1 MAEPSPD
8 AVSFVAFFNRWAQ
21 LQGWTVPDLH
31 VDMCVWLADEKTP
44 ERVMMVF
51 RGAAK
56 STIYGV
62 FKAWKLWRNR
72 SHRSLVWSAD
82 NDTAGMLTADTINVL
97 RNHPWC
103 VGILPPKPGAKR
115 FWVNGAKDARN
126 ASMRAVGVSSNA
138 TGARADDVDFDDIEV
153 PGNIETPEAR
163 LKLRQRISESTH
175 IAVPGAQKTYI
186 GTPHTH
192 DSIYP
197 ERIKAG
203 AAVLKIPLF
212 AHSVRYTDTAKR
224 TRYEFRH
231 PIGPDGLYVLAG
243 IHKGARLLKEGV
255 DFLFEAGVVIFPSPP
270 GVVIDICSRC
280 AWPERFTRAE
290 IETRRKETRTLNAWD
305 SQYMLEAKPLS
316 ELRLDPSKMKAYA
329 VEPVVRR
336 ANGGVAMWLGL
347 ARIVGAACRWDPSSG
362 KLKSDVS
369 SLSVVL
375 QDEQG
380 RRYWHRSVEL
390 RGEVAETDASGKVI
404 TGGQVL
410 QIVKVVREL
419 ELPRVVIETN
429 GVGAF
434 APAWLK
440 TALKQ
445 ARLQCGVKDEPQ
457 ATNKNKRILEAIEG
471 PLNSG
476 QLWAHTS
483 VIDGPAWEQMRDWN
497 PAVIDQPDDHL
508 DSLAGAIVETPE
520 RIGRAVVVPSD
531 GWKPPGQ
538 ARDDWRPSAGVHEVE
553 LEG

>member
-1 MAEPSPD
+1 MASRPSAD
-8 AVSFVAFFNRWAQ
+8 AVSFVAFFTRWAEV
-21 LQGWTVPDLH
+21 QGWTVPDLH
-31 VDMCVWLADEKTP
+31 VDICTWLANEKSP
-44 ERVMMVF
+44 ERVLMVF

-56 STIYGV
+56 STLYGI

-103 VGILPPKPGAKR
+103 RGILPQKPGAKR

-197 ERIKAG
+197 ERIKSG

-212 AHSVRYTDTAKR
+212 AHSVRYTDTNKR

-231 PIGPDGLYVLAG
+231 SVGPDGLYVMAG
-243 IHKGARLLKEGV
+243 IHKGARMLKQGV
-255 DFLFEAGVVIFPSPP
+255 DFTVEPGFVVFAAPP
-270 GVVIDICSRC
+270 GVVVDICSRC
-280 AWPERFTRAE
+280 AWPERFTRKE
-290 IETRRKETRTLNAWD
+290 IEHRRKETRTLNAWD
-305 SQYMLEAKPLS
+305 SQYMLEAKPLA
-316 ELRLDPSKMKAYA
+316 ELRLDPERLAVYD
-329 VEPVVRR
+329 VEPTFRT
-336 ANGGVAMWLGL
+336 ANGETVMMLGN

-369 SLSVVL
+369 ALSVVL
-375 QDEQG
+375 QDETG
-380 RRYWHRSVEL
+380 NRYWHRAVAL
-390 RGEVAETDASGKVI
+390 RGEIAETDETGKEI
-404 TGGQVL
+404 IGGQVL
-410 QIVKVVREL
+410 QIVKALREL
-419 ELPRVVIETN
+419 SLPRVVVETN
-429 GVGAF
+429 GVGTF

-445 ARLQCGVKDEPQ
+445 ADIQCGVKDEPQ
-457 ATNKNKRILEAIEG
+457 ATNKNKRILEALEG

-476 QLWAHTS
+476 MLWAHQS
-483 VIDGPAWEQMRDWN
+483 VVDGPAYVEMRDWN
-497 PAVIDQPDDHL
+497 PAITDQPDDHL
-508 DSLAGAIVETPE
+508 DALAGAVSETPE
-520 RIGRAVVVPSD
+520 RIAGRGKILHEPRV
-531 GWKPPGQ
+531 K
-538 ARDDWRPSAGVHEVE
+538 DWRPAAGVFEVQ
-553 LEG
+553 LDS